1 MSDSTLSKPMQP
13 VTERLVALDALRGLA
28 LFGVLLVN
36 LESDF
41 RASLFEQ
48 MLTPHLHPG
57 WVNYVTDLLLA
68 GLFEFK
74 AFTLFS
80 LLFGVGIG
88 VQIERAA
95 QRQQSPARFLARRFG
110 VLLVLGLGHMLFI
123 WNGDI
128 LTLYAVCG
136 LLLIPLIVLSAGW
149 LAVLGLALIVFAPYM
164 SFLWV
169 FLPSQAAIRAHA
181 ALATQVYATGSFAEI
196 MALRWHEAGR
206 FIAPL
211 LLGSLPRTLGLMLCG
226 ITLWRCGFLSK
237 PAPQRGWLKLTF
249 LLAGTLGASTTS
261 VQLWA
266 HETGQPAPST
276 LRWLYPYDVVLLAG
290 AYGAGFWLWLAHTP
304 SRSVRWLAA
313 GGRLVLSNYLLQ
325 SVIFSLLFYGFGLGL
340 FGKLGSAVTAL
351 LGLTVYT
358 GQLLASVWWLQR
370 YQFGPVEWLWR
381 SLTYAHWQLWRRVAR

>member
-136 LLLIPLIVLSAGW
+136 LLLIPLIVL
-149 LAVLGLALIVFAPYM
+149 
-164 SFLWV
+164 
-169 FLPSQAAIRAHA
+169 
-181 ALATQVYATGSFAEI
+181 
-196 MALRWHEAGR
+196 
-206 FIAPL
+206 
-211 LLGSLPRTLGLMLCG
+211 
-226 ITLWRCGFLSK
+226 
-237 PAPQRGWLKLTF
+237 
-249 LLAGTLGASTTS
+249 
-261 VQLWA
+261 
-266 HETGQPAPST
+266 
-276 LRWLYPYDVVLLAG
+276 
-290 AYGAGFWLWLAHTP
+290 
-304 SRSVRWLAA
+304 
-313 GGRLVLSNYLLQ
+313 
-325 SVIFSLLFYGFGLGL
+325 
-340 FGKLGSAVTAL
+340 
-351 LGLTVYT
+351 
-358 GQLLASVWWLQR
+358 
-370 YQFGPVEWLWR
+370 
-381 SLTYAHWQLWRRVAR
+381 